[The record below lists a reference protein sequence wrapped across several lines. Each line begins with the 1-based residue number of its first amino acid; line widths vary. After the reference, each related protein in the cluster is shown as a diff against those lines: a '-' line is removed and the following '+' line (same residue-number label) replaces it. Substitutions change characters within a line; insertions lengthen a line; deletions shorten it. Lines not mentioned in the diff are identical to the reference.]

1 MDHQVE
7 TKDQVRAVPVPGR
20 AKGLK
25 KALADLKPMLEKAKD
40 MLKRLPLRDMIDP
53 FTGISQPCRIAT
65 SEDLQRILM
74 LTCGGRVIVN
84 TVPVS
89 IGNNPS
95 VSAQIC
101 ILTDEGY
108 VSLPGS
114 TATEATGSSITDK
127 AVLSAESRS
136 IRRAIRELGLR
147 AEYED
152 YDPEDSRQQSEIGKQ
167 ERNKAIP
174 KETPK
179 AAPVV
184 KSKVA
189 LDSPDIY
196 EAIDDED
203 SNIPEGPASFAVKDT
218 KNTVATVVKAKKAP
232 VRRKTTASST
242 KGKLSTAPKLD
253 IIIPDEEMDIKVDFK
268 HENWPN
274 NRAVTYVS
282 ILLDKLGEARKISG
296 LKMDDFI
303 KQVIGKKGRPDNM
316 KLRSCA
322 NVELEA
328 LYQFYIIQDGKVE
341 GNV

>member
-7 TKDQVRAVPVPGR
+7 IKNKVRAVPIPGP

-53 FTGISQPCRIAT
+53 FTGVSQPCRIAT

-95 VSAQIC
+95 VSAHVC
-101 ILTDEGY
+101 ILTDAGY

-114 TATEATGSSITDK
+114 TATEATGSSITDR

-152 YDPEDSRQQSEIGKQ
+152 YDPEDSRQQSEMGKQ
-167 ERNKAIP
+167 ERNKALP
-174 KETPK
+174 KEPK
-179 AAPVV
+179 KAVSTV
-184 KSKVA
+184 KNKADVA
-189 LDSPDIY
+189 LVPTTIY
-196 EAIDDED
+196 EDIDDED
-203 SNIPEGPASFAVKDT
+203 SNIPEAPASFVEKHP
-218 KNTVATVVKAKKAP
+218 KKPVAIAKKAP
-232 VRRKTTASST
+232 VRRKPAVNT
-242 KGKLSTAPKLD
+242 KGKLSQAPKLD
-253 IIIPDEEMDIKVDFK
+253 VTIPDEEMKIKVDFK
-268 HENWPN
+268 HEDWPN

-282 ILLDKLGEARKISG
+282 ILLDKLSEARKSSG

-303 KQVIGKKGRPDNM
+303 KQVIGKKNRPDNM

-322 NVELEA
+322 NVELES
-328 LYQFYIIQDGKVE
+328 LYQFYIIQGGKIE
-341 GNV
+341 GSV

>member
-1 MDHQVE
+1 
-7 TKDQVRAVPVPGR
+7 
-20 AKGLK
+20 
-25 KALADLKPMLEKAKD
+25 MLEKAKD
-40 MLKRLPLRDMIDP
+40 MLKRLPLRDVTDP
-53 FTGISQPCRIAT
+53 FTGIIQPCRIAT

-84 TVPVS
+84 TVPFS

-108 VSLPGS
+108 ISLPGS
-114 TATEATGSSITDK
+114 TATETTGSSITDK

-167 ERNKAIP
+167 ERNRAIP
-174 KETPK
+174 AEP
-179 AAPVV
+179 PVV
-184 KSKVA
+184 KTKAGVA
-189 LDSPDIY
+189 LTSP
-196 EAIDDED
+196 AIFEDFDDED
-203 SNIPEGPASFAVKDT
+203 SNIPESPASFGVKDP
-218 KNTVATVVKAKKAP
+218 KALKKDVATVATVATVAKAKKAP
-232 VRRKTTASST
+232 VRRKTTASNT
-242 KGKLSTAPKLD
+242 KSKLSPALKLD
-253 IIIPDEEMDIKVDFK
+253 VIIPDEEMDIKADFK

-282 ILLDKLGEARKISG
+282 ILLDKLGEARKNSG

-322 NVELEA
+322 NVELES
-328 LYQFYIIQDGKVE
+328 LYQFYIIQDAKVE
-341 GNV
+341 GSV